1 MARKMVSQS
10 KDKRNRLELYYAVLD
25 AIRIDLTDNELARPT
40 RIQFLVGTSYDKLIT
55 YFEELEKKSLITT
68 EPLMITDK
76 GRKFLKEYDKINE
89 LTKKLGIRF
98 FQDD

>member
-25 AIRIDLTDNELARPT
+25 AIRMDLVDNETARPT
-40 RIQFLVGTSYDKLIT
+40 RIQFLVGTSYDKLTT
-55 YFEELEKKSLITT
+55 YFEELEKKKLIIT
-68 EPLMITDK
+68 EPLTVTEK
-76 GRKFLKEYDKINE
+76 GQKFLREYDKINE

-98 FQDD
+98 LQND